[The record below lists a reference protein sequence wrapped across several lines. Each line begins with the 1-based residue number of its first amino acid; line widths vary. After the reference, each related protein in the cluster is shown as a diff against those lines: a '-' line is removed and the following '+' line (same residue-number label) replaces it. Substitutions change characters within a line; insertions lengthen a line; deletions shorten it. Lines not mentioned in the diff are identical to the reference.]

1 MGVFDEL
8 LDIPKEN
15 DRVYSV
21 ISGIVKEN
29 WDENYPGKVKV
40 EYFLGEDGKNISGWV
55 PVAMPYVSDKSG
67 MYFLPEIGTE
77 VVIAFLLGDRNCPVV
92 MGSLWNQKVKLPEQ
106 TAEKDNNVK
115 KIRTKNGQEIIFSG
129 EPDKQKI
136 TIQTKGGISVT
147 LDDEQQ
153 CASVTDK
160 DGKNRILLNAKEGSL
175 SLEAEKKLELKV
187 GGKALVSLEKD
198 SVSLSA
204 GKIQEKATQSMSL
217 EGQSMNLKG
226 SSMQLKADGSL
237 KAESGGIAEFKG
249 SMVKIN

>member
-8 LDIPKEN
+8 LDIPEKD
-15 DRVYSV
+15 DRLYS
-21 ISGIVKEN
+21 ITSGIVKEN
-29 WDENYPGKVKV
+29 WDEKHPGSVKV
-40 EYFLGEDGKNISGWV
+40 EYFLGEQGKNTSGWV

-67 MYFLPEIGTE
+67 IYFQPEIGTE

-92 MGSLWNQKVKLPEQ
+92 MGSLWNQKVGLPEE
-106 TAEKDNNVK
+106 TAEKENNVK
-115 KIRTKNGQEIIFSG
+115 RIRTKNGQEIVFSG

-136 TIQTKGGISVT
+136 AIQTKAGLSVM
-147 LDDEQQ
+147 LDDETQ
-153 CASVTDK
+153 CATITDK
-160 DGKNRILLNAKEGSL
+160 DGKNKITLNAKDGSL
-175 SLEAEKKLELKV
+175 ALEAEKKLELKV

-198 SVSLSA
+198 SVNLSA
-204 GKIQEKATQSMSL
+204 GKIQEKAGQSMSL

-226 SSMQLKADGSL
+226 STMQLKADGSF